1 MLTFSTAC
9 FLAFNG
15 TKTVKQTIELEPNL
29 NLTYLWGLGSWNIGT
44 GSFRRETMEIYQR
57 EDEKPPRN
65 RVSRWWSSPSDL
77 PSAPRAADGA
87 WRPFRRSSS
96 TRCECISSWGPTVH
110 VGPLRPGDVREV
122 VRLGANVEFMNVR
135 CLSYFTQ
142 ISRGVQLHWVPPQ
155 YSSRPSSLK

>member
-57 EDEKPPRN
+57 EDEK
-65 RVSRWWSSPSDL
+65 
-77 PSAPRAADGA
+77 APETHAA
-87 WRPFRRSSS
+87 FL
-96 TRCECISSWGPTVH
+96 I
-110 VGPLRPGDVREV
+110 L
-122 VRLGANVEFMNVR
+122 
-135 CLSYFTQ
+135 Q
-142 ISRGVQLHWVPPQ
+142 ISRGVV
-155 YSSRPSSLK
+155 